1 MLKNYTRALALATIA
16 ALPLVLNAPATAD
29 DKMMSGDK
37 MMMTKID
44 CTQAGS
50 MMSSAAKMGSAPA
63 MMSGDTD
70 EDFMAMMMDREK
82 GTNKLLKIESQC
94 GKNDKMK
101 AMAMKEADASDKRME
116 MFRNQ
121 GMSQ

>member
-1 MLKNYTRALALATIA
+1 MFTSYARALGLATIVT
-16 ALPLVLNAPATAD
+16 LPLLLSGIASAD
-29 DKMMSGDK
+29 DKMGGDK
-37 MMMTKID
+37 MMMTKVD

-70 EDFMAMMMDREK
+70 KDFMSMMMDREK
-82 GTNKLLKIESQC
+82 GTNMLLKIESQC
-94 GKNDKMK
+94 GKDEKMT
-101 AMAMKEADASDKRME
+101 AMAMKELSASDARMA